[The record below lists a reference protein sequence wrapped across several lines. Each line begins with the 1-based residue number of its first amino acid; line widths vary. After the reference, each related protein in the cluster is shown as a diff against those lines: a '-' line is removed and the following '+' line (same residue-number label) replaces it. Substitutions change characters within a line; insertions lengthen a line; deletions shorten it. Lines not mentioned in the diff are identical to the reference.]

1 MRRLW
6 LGVAAVAIAAFAP
19 HSASAQDAP
28 DLTLVHALDG
38 VTADV
43 VVNGIVMIDGFVP
56 GSVANITS
64 FAGRTLENVTL
75 VDDATDEVLLG
86 PIDRLPIPDSG
97 SHSIVAHL
105 NAAGEPTISSFEND
119 VSPTAD
125 GRSRFTVRHVAEA
138 GAIDVIVGDERPIIA
153 IENGQSQGV
162 ERATGEQVM
171 AQVAPTGAAPIA
183 SAQTASLDAD
193 TNTILYVTGSAADE
207 IEFVVQVVDVRAQQS
222 ADTTTTTAGD
232 ATTTT
237 AAPADTTTTT
247 VLVASA
253 AVPTAVNTGSPL
265 DGSSNTLVILVA
277 LGGLSLAGG
286 ATYARRRV

>member
-19 HSASAQDAP
+19 HPASAQAAP
-28 DLTLVHALDG
+28 ELTLVHALDG

-75 VDDATDEVLLG
+75 VDDATGDVLLG

-105 NAAGEPTISSFEND
+105 TASGEATISSFEND

-125 GRSRFTVRHVAEA
+125 GQSRFTVRHVAEA
-138 GAIDVIVGDERPIIA
+138 GPVDVIVGDQRPIVA

-171 AQVAPTGAAPIA
+171 AQVALTGAAPIA

-207 IEFVVQVVDVRAQQS
+207 LDFVVQVVDIPAQQS
-222 ADTTTTTAGD
+222 GDTTTTTVV
-232 ATTTT
+232 TTTT
-237 AAPADTTTTT
+237 APADTTTTT

-265 DGSSNTLVILVA
+265 DSSSNALVILVA